1 MPVSAPAPEDTLTS
15 RPAGLAR
22 SRSAN
27 AIASRHGPSVFVSSA
42 SRTTPRSA
50 FSVRSH
56 VS

>member
-1 MPVSAPAPEDTLTS
+1 MPVIAPAPEETLTS
-15 RPAGLAR
+15 RPCGLAR
-22 SRSAN
+22 SRPAK
-27 AIASRHGPSVFVSSA
+27 AMASRHGPSVLVSSA